1 MISRILHEEPST
13 IQCLQGFVMLSF
25 NMLQHDVPVQTWLM
39 VGRCTRLAYELDLHN
54 TDVDLAVLRTESI
67 VLDIDKNV
75 KREENDICGGQYG
88 KWIHFRPLLLFV
100 RMR

>member
-1 MISRILHEEPST
+1 
-13 IQCLQGFVMLSF
+13 MLSF